1 MSNETRTIPAGVADA
16 TPWYR
21 LLAAW
26 LLAAG
31 TRTTNRLVYSTL
43 YLVAIAMLETALVI
57 AALDLPMSVAPL
69 VVGLLTF
76 SVYAGDRLADV
87 DTDAVSNP
95 GQSAFVRR
103 HRTALSVLTAAAYGL
118 AITISVT
125 GGPLALALALLPG
138 GFWILYASDWLPRLG
153 NYVTRLKDVLV
164 VNSLLVAVAWAITL
178 TFVPLAFVDAPLSVG
193 AVGVF
198 AYFVLD
204 RFINTEIPNLKDA
217 AGDAAIGVSTLP
229 VVFGERRTRHILY
242 ALSLAIGALLAG
254 AYVTDVVTAAI
265 AVAFGIGVVYT
276 LVLTAA
282 IGRTENHARLAIAS
296 ECKHVLVFA
305 VLVAFTGFPL

>member
-1 MSNETRTIPAGVADA
+1 MSNETRTIPAGVAAA

-31 TRTTNRLVYSTL
+31 TRTKNRLVYSTL
-43 YLVAIAMLETALVI
+43 YLVAIAMLESVLVI
-57 AALDLPMSVAPL
+57 AALDLPLSAAP
-69 VVGLLTF
+69 VVIGLLTF

-103 HRTALSVLTAAAYGL
+103 HRTVLSVLTAAAYGL
-118 AITISVT
+118 AITICAT
-125 GGPLALALALLPG
+125 GGPLAFALALLPG

-153 NYVTRLKDVLV
+153 TYVTRLKDVLV

-178 TFVPLAFVDAPLSVG
+178 TLVPIAFVDAPLSAGV
-193 AVGVF
+193 AVVF

-242 ALSLAIGALLAG
+242 ALSIAIAALLAG
-254 AYVTDVVTAAI
+254 AYASGVLTAAI
-265 AVAFGIGVVYT
+265 AVALGVGVVYT
-276 LVLTAA
+276 LGVTAA
-282 IGRTENHARLAIAS
+282 IGRTTNYARLAIAS

-305 VLVAFTGFPL
+305 VLLAITGTPV